1 MAELTPVKT
10 KEKEEEKCYELLDG
24 RDELRPFRDRFL
36 IPRGSD
42 GKEVIYL
49 AGNSLGLQPK
59 SVKSHIEQ
67 ELEDWEKFAV
77 EGHTKAKNP
86 WMPYHEFLT
95 AQTAEIVG
103 ALPEEVV
110 NMNSLTA
117 NLHFMFVSFY
127 RPEKKKR
134 KVLIEG
140 MSFPS
145 DYYAVESQIRFH
157 GSDPAECII
166 EAKPRSGEHCIRTED
181 IEEMISAQSDEIALV
196 WLGGVNYYTG
206 QAFDME
212 RITGAAHAKGIIV
225 GFDLAHAAGNLRMK
239 LHEWDVDF
247 AVWCNYK
254 YLNGGPGA
262 IGGCYVNKRFH
273 YDKEVPKFVGWW
285 GHDKS
290 TRFLMSHNFEP
301 ILTAESWQVSNPP
314 IFQLASLKASLDIFS
329 EAGMDRLRDKSAAMT
344 SYLYH
349 IIKSELEGMVEIIT
363 PEDFEQRGCQ
373 LSLKISRDGRDIFRK
388 LIERNVIC
396 DWREPDVIRV
406 APVPLYNTFEDV
418 YRFAGLLTELVKES
432 GR

>member
-166 EAKPRSGEHCIRTED
+166 EAKP
-181 IEEMISAQSDEIALV
+181 
-196 WLGGVNYYTG
+196 
-206 QAFDME
+206 
-212 RITGAAHAKGIIV
+212 
-225 GFDLAHAAGNLRMK
+225 
-239 LHEWDVDF
+239 
-247 AVWCNYK
+247 
-254 YLNGGPGA
+254 
-262 IGGCYVNKRFH
+262 
-273 YDKEVPKFVGWW
+273 
-285 GHDKS
+285 
-290 TRFLMSHNFEP
+290 
-301 ILTAESWQVSNPP
+301 
-314 IFQLASLKASLDIFS
+314 
-329 EAGMDRLRDKSAAMT
+329 
-344 SYLYH
+344 
-349 IIKSELEGMVEIIT
+349 
-363 PEDFEQRGCQ
+363 
-373 LSLKISRDGRDIFRK
+373 
-388 LIERNVIC
+388 
-396 DWREPDVIRV
+396 
-406 APVPLYNTFEDV
+406 
-418 YRFAGLLTELVKES
+418 
-432 GR
+432 